1 MVEDFVTVRNFRL
14 LPEAEVAQLA
24 LDTEGIQTLL
34 SNAGVA
40 FWGNILGSIDLRVPQ
55 AQAEAAL
62 AILEGMCVQPRT
74 PDDRDGGGADAA
86 VCLECGTQL
95 PADRATCSVCGWSY
109 SDEGESFREG
119 QARAEDQAGSGQRER
134 TSSMDTLQSL
144 KLPLVLFAVSA
155 PLVYVST
162 GLAIVL
168 VLGGMVML
176 ATMPLAKLLFSGK
189 RGRAGDRGEPRPP
202 SPLSKGRQGLHGI
215 GFEPWPAPDP
225 EEDAARL
232 RLAKKYDN
240 KRLCYLCGKQLE
252 ADELGSR
259 VCRACRV

>member
-1 MVEDFVTVRNFRL
+1 
-14 LPEAEVAQLA
+14 
-24 LDTEGIQTLL
+24 
-34 SNAGVA
+34 
-40 FWGNILGSIDLRVPQ
+40 
-55 AQAEAAL
+55 
-62 AILEGMCVQPRT
+62 MCVQPRT

-95 PADRATCSVCGWSY
+95 PTDRPTCSVCGWSY

-119 QARAEDQAGSGQRER
+119 QAGSGQRER
-134 TSSMDTLQSL
+134 TSSMDTLRSL
-144 KLPLVLFAVSA
+144 KLPLVLFAVAA
-155 PLVYVST
+155 PLVFVSP
-162 GLAIVL
+162 GLAVGL
-168 VLGGMVML
+168 VLGSTVML
-176 ATMPLAKLLFSGK
+176 ATMLLAKLLFSGK
-189 RGRAGDRGEPRPP
+189 GGGDGDRGEPWPASPP
-202 SPLSKGRQGLHGI
+202 SKGRQVLHGI